1 MAERFKTSTERISLD
16 DSVNYTESD
25 LKQAF
30 ESFIQE
36 EPEQTK
42 TNVINFTSVLGTAM
56 MLMASLF
63 FIGKILPGDIFSDI
77 NDWMQPLAMI
87 GGIFVTFKGLGIF
100 SRRRNRKKKKQ
111 ELEESPSFLKY
122 KSAPNYASTSGT
134 ASGSSTSNSKTSS
147 GKSTIGSTEF
157 ERAYY
162 DTYALK
168 KNKKL
173 YKSRLDKKVDGVCG
187 GLAKYLGV
195 SSTVVRLIFIVAT
208 FMGYGSPILLYLG
221 LSIALSKEPKILSE
235 VQE

>member
-1 MAERFKTSTERISLD
+1 MAERFKTSTERIALD
-16 DSVNYTESD
+16 DSVNYTETD

-36 EPEQTK
+36 EPELTK
-42 TNVINFTSVLGTAM
+42 TNLINFTSVFGTAM

-63 FIGKILPGDIFSDI
+63 FIGKILPGDIFSNI
-77 NDWMQPLAMI
+77 NNWMQPLAMV
-87 GGIFVTFKGLGIF
+87 GGVIVTLKGLGIF
-100 SRRRNRKKKKQ
+100 SRRRKRKKKEK
-111 ELEESPSFLKY
+111 EFETSPSFLKY
-122 KSAPNYASTSGT
+122 KSAPNYASTSGAT
-134 ASGSSTSNSKTSS
+134 SSNTSFNSKTSS

-195 SSTVVRLIFIVAT
+195 SSTIVRLIFIVAT

-221 LSIALSKEPKILSE
+221 LSIALSKEPKILCDI
-235 VQE
+235 QE

>member
-1 MAERFKTSTERISLD
+1 MAERFKTSTARIALD

-77 NDWMQPLAMI
+77 NNWMQPLAML
-87 GGIFVTFKGLGIF
+87 GGVFVTIKGLGIF
-100 SRRRNRKKKKQ
+100 SRRRNRKKKEKN
-111 ELEESPSFLKY
+111 LEESPSFLKY
-122 KSAPNYASTSGT
+122 KNAPNFASTSGT
-134 ASGSSTSNSKTSS
+134 ASSGTSFNTKTSS
-147 GKSTIGSTEF
+147 KSTIGSTDF

-173 YKSRLDKKVDGVCG
+173 YKSRIDKKVDGVCG

-195 SSTVVRLIFIVAT
+195 SATVVRLIFIVAT

-221 LSIALSKEPKILSE
+221 LSIALSKEPKILSD